1 VKNAGFTWRQVF
13 DGQGTNGPLV
23 KVFNARGVPISYLI
37 GADGKIAA
45 KIVNG
50 KQLQE
55 QIIRLTENG
64 R

>member
-1 VKNAGFTWRQVF
+1 LTWGQVF
-13 DGQGTNGPLV
+13 DGQGTKGPLV
-23 KVFNARGVPISYLI
+23 ELFNARGVPISYLI

-50 KQLQE
+50 KQLQ
-55 QIIRLTENG
+55 QQVTKLMENG